1 MTVCAGGVAMK
12 ARTVLIVGAA
22 PTIVALSWSSAQA
35 GGGVQI
41 GIGLPVGIGVG
52 PAYPPPYYYRPY
64 PYYAFSAGFS
74 IDA

>member
-1 MTVCAGGVAMK
+1 MK

-52 PAYPPPYYYRPY
+52 PAYPPPYVSPE
-64 PYYAFSAGFS
+64 S
-74 IDA
+74 